1 MNAAFF
7 WLSAFILSQLLIMA
21 LAAIPKERWR
31 SAPNLIRRGP
41 ESS

>member
-1 MNAAFF
+1 MNAASFG
-7 WLSAFILSQLLIMA
+7 LGAFILSQLIIMA